1 MEEQEH
7 RRYKWLR
14 LLYKIQENKSP
25 AVSKIK
31 IATKAIEER
40 KVYFDGISKYWFECE
55 ECTEKEQNSHF
66 VRGHRHKKFNTDEIE
81 KIKTMSAKGI
91 SNRQIAKEMGCSET
105 TIRNYRKNLI
115 F

>member
-31 IATKAIEER
+31 IATK
-40 KVYFDGISKYWFECE
+40 KWDVVKQQSGI
-55 ECTEKEQNSHF
+55 T
-66 VRGHRHKKFNTDEIE
+66 V
-81 KIKTMSAKGI
+81 KI
-91 SNRQIAKEMGCSET
+91 
-105 TIRNYRKNLI
+105 
-115 F
+115 